1 MSGLHRSSSA
11 PLKNGL
17 PPQELLDDLCSR
29 FVLNVP
35 KEDQQSFERIL
46 FLVEYA
52 HWFYEDNSVENNPSL
67 KSFTLKEFTSLMF
80 NSCDVLRPYV
90 AHIDDIFKDFTSYKV
105 RVPVTGAIILDESY
119 ERCLL
124 VKGWKGTSWSF
135 PRGKKNKDEEDH
147 TCAIRELKAR
157 FYQMVARFYWI
168 LLLNH
173 RTSVI
178 IIRQPFSLPSS
189 DELVNVL
196 ITTALAPIT
205 ATVVTATTLVTMA
218 TFIHPSNVVSVA
230 PSTTILEAF
239 HHNSH
244 FEQVGLS
251 ACNSS
256 TLCMVS
262 LRCYGVGDSAVT
274 AFSGSPKQENVCL
287 SSARDLV
294 RFSAEDFVLCLGSRR
309 ILAAE
314 LVLLLKCKMN
324 GSCFLLNGFPYK
336 MVLEETGFDVSKLLN
351 KDEYIEMIFGQQRVR
366 LYIVAGVKDDTAFAP
381 LTKKEISLLST
392 CRKLKLM
399 PKSHGQLILRISL
412 WKAKNSSTGSS
423 SMITENQPT
432 KPVVDTNS
440 MDTGPGR
447 SFRNFRFDTN
457 LIIQAME
464 TAFFSGC

>member
-147 TCAIRELKAR
+147 TCAIRE
-157 FYQMVARFYWI
+157 
-168 LLLNH
+168 
-173 RTSVI
+173 
-178 IIRQPFSLPSS
+178 
-189 DELVNVL
+189 
-196 ITTALAPIT
+196 
-205 ATVVTATTLVTMA
+205 
-218 TFIHPSNVVSVA
+218 
-230 PSTTILEAF
+230 
-239 HHNSH
+239 
-244 FEQVGLS
+244 
-251 ACNSS
+251 
-256 TLCMVS
+256 
-262 LRCYGVGDSAVT
+262 
-274 AFSGSPKQENVCL
+274 
-287 SSARDLV
+287 
-294 RFSAEDFVLCLGSRR
+294 
-309 ILAAE
+309 
-314 LVLLLKCKMN
+314 
-324 GSCFLLNGFPYK
+324 
-336 MVLEETGFDVSKLLN
+336 VLEETGFDVSKLLN

-381 LTKKEISLLST
+381 LTKKEISEIAWHRLDELLPANDDVISRGIT
-392 CRKLKLM
+392 GLKLYMVAPFLASLRAWISAHQPPVASKPNM
-399 PKSHGQLILRISL
+399 PLKGISV
-412 WKAKNSSTGSS
+412 WKAKNSSIGSS
-423 SMITENQPT
+423 SVITESQPA
-432 KPVVDTNS
+432 KPVVDANP
-440 MDTGPGR
+440 MDTGPAQ

-457 LIIQAME
+457 LIFQAME
-464 TAFFSGC
+464 NALSS